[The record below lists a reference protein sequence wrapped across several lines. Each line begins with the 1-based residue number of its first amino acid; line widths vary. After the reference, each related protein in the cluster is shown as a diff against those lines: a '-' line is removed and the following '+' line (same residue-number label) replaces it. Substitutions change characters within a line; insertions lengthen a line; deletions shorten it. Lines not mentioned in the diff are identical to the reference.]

1 MPPKQETFYTITA
14 ARASDLEHF
23 FAGSIAVGAGE
34 QSRSRRR
41 EPGRGDGR
49 DAGCEKRA
57 VDEQVRGCAECARTQ
72 GDREHLSAGSIA
84 VGAGEQSRSRRREPG
99 CGDGREAGC
108 EKRAVDE
115 QVRGCAECAWRGAI
129 RSTCPR
135 GVSRWERGSNRGAGG
150 GSPGAEMGGRRDV
163 KNGRRM
169 SGRGDALSARGRG
182 GDPEHF
188 FAGSIAVGAEW
199 QSRSRRREC
208 GGGCGGVGKERAGV
222 SVGGGQSVKNEWQM
236 SRRGD
241 MREGRGSGEKRELS
255 GAGAGKILICD

>member
-108 EKRAVDE
+108 EKRAADE
-115 QVRGCAECAWRGAI
+115 RARGCAECARTRGRSGALFRGEYRGGSGVAI
-129 RSTCPR
+129 AKPAE
-135 GVSRWERGSNRGAGG
+135 GVRRRVRGSWQRTRGRKCGRGTERKKRVADEQARGYAGGARQRRETGTFGG
-150 GSPGAEMGGRRDV
+150 GSG
-163 KNGRRM
+163 
-169 SGRGDALSARGRG
+169 
-182 GDPEHF
+182 
-188 FAGSIAVGAEW
+188 
-199 QSRSRRREC
+199 
-208 GGGCGGVGKERAGV
+208 
-222 SVGGGQSVKNEWQM
+222 
-236 SRRGD
+236 
-241 MREGRGSGEKRELS
+241 
-255 GAGAGKILICD
+255 

>member
-34 QSRSRRR
+34 QSRSRQR

-57 VDEQVRGCAECARTQ
+57 A
-72 GDREHLSAGSIA
+72 
-84 VGAGEQSRSRRREPG
+84 
-99 CGDGREAGC
+99 
-108 EKRAVDE
+108 DE

-150 GSPGAEMGGRRDV
+150 GSPGAETGGRRDV
-163 KNGRRM
+163 KNGRQM
-169 SGRGDALSARGRG
+169 SRCGDVRSARGRG
-182 GDPEHF
+182 GDSEHFFTGSIAVGAGERSRSRRREPGRGDGREAGCEKRAADERARGCAECARTRGDSEHF
-188 FAGSIAVGAEW
+188 FAGSIAVG
-199 QSRSRRREC
+199 
-208 GGGCGGVGKERAGV
+208 VGELAKNARA
-222 SVGGGQSVKNEWQM
+222 
-236 SRRGD
+236 
-241 MREGRGSGEKRELS
+241 
-255 GAGAGKILICD
+255 